1 MNPEKLIA
9 EIIAVGDE
17 VLSGRVINTNASFLS
32 KELEKIGF
40 TVKYQQVVSDE
51 KDAITVAL
59 RLAATRS
66 SVIVF
71 CGGLGPTED
80 DLTKETVA
88 EAFGRQLVLD
98 ETVLAE
104 IEDYFSSRGM
114 EMSDNNRKQA
124 LVPDGCKVLH
134 NKNGTAPGLILQ
146 KGKQAVVL
154 LPGPPSELR
163 PLFLD
168 VAAPIL
174 KDMNG
179 TIILSASLM
188 VTGISESSLET
199 KTQDLLYG
207 DNPHSALYA
216 GGGQIEIHI
225 TANGDSEEETKA
237 ALDEKVN
244 AFTELLGDHIY
255 AHERIS
261 LSEAVVGQLLEAG
274 KTVSVAESCTGGM
287 MAEQIT
293 AVPGSS
299 ACFEFGVAS
308 YADWTKH
315 TYLDVEQSLLDTYS
329 AVSSAVAVE
338 MARGVRSKGKA
349 DFGVGITGIAGPGVG
364 NYLDKEVGL
373 VYIAVCDKKLA
384 VVREFRFGEKRSR
397 DNIRVLSC
405 VNAFDM
411 LRRFMKGLPIEN
423 SEEFNRFQI
432 ADLKRDS
439 RPKSKIGIFAKKTIA
454 VVLSVSALIGSSIL
468 GANIA
473 NASADRGVY
482 TTLKEEYVS
491 QSEEKPEE
499 AFLALR
505 AGNEDTIGWVSDTD
519 QDISTVF
526 VRERERFYYDGHDYL
541 KRNNIFGCARAPFET
556 PLNGAADNVV
566 IQASKEGS
574 GILFST
580 LPSFLQQEY
589 ASKHRYFYLTT
600 EENTGTFEVFSVMYL
615 DSAEGIDGYL
625 LSPFFRDEVAFQQ
638 FVISTKMR
646 SIYSTD
652 LPLNFNDQFLTLVC
666 PMDEMWT
673 GCRLVVVAKKV
684 YERDALRPTTLSI
697 NGSVLYPNAW
707 YKKNGI
713 ECGVNIPA
721 ESDRW
726 LDWYRQGGKVGQALS
741 EADHQVEPKI
751 RVTMNGEELID
762 TPLEVVSRIVTNEAP
777 DISSS
782 ETLKAIAVAVSS
794 KLKYEY
800 FTGNNSPE
808 VTGRAATD
816 KVRDVVREVLDET
829 LVFADVPCWTPVFY
843 CSNGK
848 TNDASEMIEGF
859 FPYLVTVDSEYDR
872 KDWNSGYYKET
883 DFNLDLFRSRV
894 EALYGITLSDDP
906 SNWIQILHTTS
917 IGTITRVSIDG
928 QVEEDGYKFFV
939 DVLALPSA
947 NVTVTLNN
955 RNFRFT
961 IYGTGYGLGMSI
973 VGAKYYVSQA
983 GWTYDQVLQHYYPAT
998 AIENLPWD
1006 EYYAGNLDAKKE

>member
-1 MNPEKLIA
+1 MNTDKLIA

-17 VLSGRVINTNASFLS
+17 VLSGRVINTNAAFLS

-40 TVKYQQVVSDE
+40 LVKYQQVVSDE

-59 RLAATRS
+59 RLAASRS
-66 SVIVF
+66 NVIVF

-98 ETVLAE
+98 ETVLEE
-104 IEDYFSSRGM
+104 IEAFFLSRGIV
-114 EMSDNNRKQA
+114 MSDNNRKQA
-124 LVPDGCKVLH
+124 MVPEGCKVLH
-134 NKNGTAPGLILQ
+134 NSNGTAPGLILQ

-168 VAAPIL
+168 AASPIL
-174 KDMNG
+174 KEMNDNH
-179 TIILSASLM
+179 ILSCSLM
-188 VTGISESSLET
+188 VTGISESSLESMT
-199 KTQDLLYG
+199 KELLYG

-216 GGGQIEIHI
+216 ADGQIEIHI
-225 TANGDSEEETKA
+225 TAIGSSEDETKA
-237 ALDEKVN
+237 FLDEKVN
-244 AFTELLGDHIY
+244 AFTAVLGDHIY
-255 AHERIS
+255 AKDKIS
-261 LSEAVVGQLLEAG
+261 LSESVVAELIDKG

-287 MAEQIT
+287 MAQQIT

-315 TYLDVEQSLLDTYS
+315 TYLDVEQSLLDSYS
-329 AVSSAVAVE
+329 AVSSVVAVE
-338 MARGVRSKGKA
+338 MARGVRAKGKA
-349 DFGVGITGIAGPGVG
+349 DYGVGITGIAGPGVG

-373 VYIAVCDKKLA
+373 VYIAVCDKKKA
-384 VVREFRFGEKRSR
+384 IVREFRFGDKRSR

-411 LRRFMKGLPIEN
+411 LRRFINDLPVKDG
-423 SEEFNRFQI
+423 EEFNRFQI
-432 ADLKRDS
+432 ADLKRKS
-439 RPKSKIGIFAKKTIA
+439 SPKTKAGIFAKKTVAI
-454 VVLSVSALIGSSIL
+454 VLSLSALIGSSIY
-468 GANIA
+468 GANTA
-473 NASADRGVY
+473 NAAADRGVY
-482 TTLKEEYVS
+482 TSLKEEYVS
-491 QSEEKPEE
+491 RAEEDPEG
-499 AFLALR
+499 ALLALR
-505 AGNEDTIGWVSDTD
+505 EGNEDTIGWVSDVD

-526 VRERERFYYDGHDYL
+526 VTEHERYYYDDHDYL
-541 KRNNIFGCARAPFET
+541 KRNNVYGCARAPFGT
-556 PLNGAADNVV
+556 PLNGIADNIV
-566 IQASKEGS
+566 IQASKEGN
-574 GILFST
+574 GILFSS
-580 LPSFLQQEY
+580 LPSYLQQDY

-600 EENTGTFEVFSVMYL
+600 EQNTGTFEVFSVLFL

-625 LSPFFRDEVAFQQ
+625 LTPFFRDEVAFQQ

-652 LPLNFNDQFLTLVC
+652 LPLNLNDQFLTLVC

-741 EADHQVEPKI
+741 EADHHIDPKI
-751 RVTMNGEELID
+751 RVTMNGEELVD
-762 TPLEVVSRIVTNEAP
+762 TPLEIVSRIVTNEAP
-777 DISSS
+777 DITNA
-782 ETLKAIAVAVSS
+782 ETIKAIAVAVSS
-794 KLKYEY
+794 GLKYE
-800 FTGNNSPE
+800 FNNGNHSPE
-808 VTGRAATD
+808 VTGRAASD
-816 KVRDVVREVLDET
+816 RVRDVVREILDET
-829 LVFADVPCWTPVFY
+829 LVFEDSPCWTPVFY

-848 TNDASEMIEGF
+848 TNDASEMIDGS
-859 FPYLVTVDSEYDR
+859 FPYLVTVESEYDR

-883 DFNLDLFRSRV
+883 DFSTDLFRSRV
-894 EALYGITLSDDP
+894 EALYGISLSDDP
-906 SNWIQILHTTS
+906 SNWIQILNTTS
-917 IGTITRVSIDG
+917 IGTVTRVSIDG

-947 NVTVTLNN
+947 NVTVSLNN

-973 VGAKYYVSQA
+973 VGAKYYVSQE

-998 AIENLPWD
+998 VINNIPWD
-1006 EYYAGNLDAKKE
+1006 EYYAGNIDAKKD